1 MNHFG
6 TTASGQD
13 VHSITL
19 SGGDL
24 TVELLTLGA
33 RIHDLRLRGVD
44 HSLTLA
50 GQSVAD
56 YENPAKAIYHGAI
69 VGPIANRVG
78 NARVRLDGMMYEL
91 ERNEDGARHLHSGSD
106 GMHAQVWS
114 VTDHTENGVTMS
126 LSLPDGM
133 AGLPGHRT
141 ITAHFTITPPATL
154 TLTLIGITDATTLM
168 NIANHSYWN
177 MDGSARWDGHRL
189 QIAADHVLPI
199 DATTCPTG
207 EVADVT
213 STDMDFRDG
222 VVLGTDTPPLDH
234 NFCLSPEPVPL
245 RDVLWLTGTSG
256 VTMTMAT
263 TEPGMQ
269 VFDGRPGYQALALEA
284 QHWPDAPNNSGFPP
298 ITLRPGET
306 YRQTTQWRFTAGVS

>member
-1 MNHFG
+1 MKHFG
-6 TTASGQD
+6 TTASGQE
-13 VHSITL
+13 VHSVIL
-19 SGGDL
+19 ESGDL

-33 RIHDLRLRGVD
+33 RLHDVRLRGAD

-50 GQSVAD
+50 AQNVAD
-56 YENPAKAIYHGAI
+56 YENPEKAIYHGAI
-69 VGPIANRVG
+69 VGPIANRIG

-91 ERNEDGARHLHSGSD
+91 ERNEAGTRHLHSGSD

-189 QIAADHVLPI
+189 RVAADHVLPI
-199 DATTCPTG
+199 DDATCPTG

-213 STDMDFRDG
+213 GTDMDFRTG
-222 VVLGTDTPPLDH
+222 VLLGTDTPPLDH
-234 NFCLSPEPVPL
+234 NFCLSPEPAPL
-245 RDVLWLTGTSG
+245 RDVLSLTGTSG
-256 VTMTMAT
+256 VSMAMAT

-269 VFDGRPGYQALALEA
+269 VFDGRPRYQALALEA
-284 QHWPDAPNNSGFPP
+284 QHWPDAPNNHGFPS

-306 YRQTTQWRFTAGVS
+306 YRQTTQWRFARD